1 MLALVAL
8 QFGPS
13 ERFWRMLQGATPGPR
28 MFALVPT
35 IICSLFN
42 SPLAIGLAI
51 AVVILTWISSR
62 VRMSERMQDIADQE
76 KES

>member
-1 MLALVAL
+1 LLALVAL

-13 ERFWRMLQGATPGPR
+13 ERFWLMPQGATPGPR
-28 MFALVPT
+28 MFELVPT
-35 IICSLFN
+35 IIYSLFN

-62 VRMSERMQDIADQE
+62 VRMSERMQDVADQE